1 MTAVDERV
9 FERPVSGRRQRD
21 AADWVIVG
29 TGPAGAAVAETLT
42 KAGHDVVMIEEGRWI
57 KKDEFNGRAFDAQ
70 KKAYREMGAVAAMGR
85 SVMPVVQGRCVG
97 GGSVINAAIIW
108 RLPPD
113 VLARWRREFDIGD
126 AIDDRELAAAFDT
139 IEHDLNIHPT
149 SDGAL
154 GRNHALLK
162 QGADKL
168 GYESRIIPRNERGC
182 EGYAQC
188 LSGCPIGAKQSMDLT
203 YIPASL
209 ARGARLYHSA
219 EAGHIDVEAGRARRV
234 HAEFKDP
241 LTRARRGRLTV
252 EARRGVIVCASTVQ
266 SPLLLWRSGIGLGSG
281 HLGRHFMAH
290 PGASIAAV
298 FPEEVR
304 IWEGA
309 TQGWDSEHFRESD
322 HIKFEGLALPPDLF
336 IGRLPWVGMDLK
348 KALAEYDRMANV
360 GCAMVAQAEGSVR
373 PLGGGPLITFT
384 PTKQDM
390 INLRKGLRIL
400 ADIMVAAG
408 AVAIVPDIHGVPGR
422 LSRDQLGLIDQA
434 SIDPRSYT
442 MAMTHLFGTCR
453 LGTDPQKSV
462 VGPDFQVHDT
472 RGVYVMDSS
481 VFPTNLG
488 VNPQHS
494 IMAVATIAAKRLAG

>member
-1 MTAVDERV
+1 MTAIDDRV
-9 FERPVSGRRQRD
+9 FERPVSGSWQHD
-21 AADWVIVG
+21 AADWVVIG

-42 KAGHDVVMIEEGRWI
+42 KARQDVVLIEEGRWI
-57 KKDEFNGRAFDAQ
+57 KKSEFNGRAFDAQ
-70 KKAYREMGAVAAMGR
+70 KKAYREMGAIGAMGR

-108 RLPPD
+108 RLPED

-126 AIDDRELAAAFDT
+126 AIDEKELAVAFET
-139 IEHDLNIHPT
+139 IEKDLNIRETTP
-149 SDGAL
+149 GAL

-162 QGADKL
+162 AGSDKL

-182 EGYAQC
+182 EGYDQC
-188 LSGCPIGAKQSMDLT
+188 LTGCPIGAKQSMDLT
-203 YIPASL
+203 YIPSSL

-219 EAGHIDVEAGRARRV
+219 EANHIDVEGGRARRV
-234 HAEFKDP
+234 HADFKDP

-266 SPLLLWRSGIGLGSG
+266 SPLLLWRSGIGLSSG
-281 HLGRHFMAH
+281 HLGKHFMAH
-290 PGASIAAV
+290 PGASILGII
-298 FPEEVR
+298 PDEVR

-322 HIKFEGLALPPDLF
+322 HIKFEGLALPPDLLL
-336 IGRLPWVGMDLK
+336 GRLPWVGAELK
-348 KALAEYDRMANV
+348 KAMAEFDRMCNV

-373 PLGGGPLITFT
+373 PLGGGPLIFFT

-408 AVAIVPDIHGVPGR
+408 AVAIIPDIHGVPGR
-422 LSRDQLGLIDQA
+422 LTPGQLGALDSA

-453 LGTDPQKSV
+453 LGRDPRKSV
-462 VGPDFQVHDT
+462 VGPDFQVHET
-472 RGVYVMDSS
+472 KGVYVMDSS

-494 IMAVATIAAKRLAG
+494 IMGVATIAAKKLA